1 MIDTFSGDNK
11 VVDPGPLSEG
21 FARYAESDMEHF
33 VFEFLLNYVRRMKS
47 DLDWKKLLKKNPEKP
62 FVLFVTPSDI
72 AFILSLI
79 KNGMKMWD
87 QAKGQEDNPTERESK
102 AQPLFTKGEGQK
114 RESGM
119 SVWSNEGLNFY
130 YTTKKNWK
138 NAYNDR
144 DELSICVING
154 NDGNY
159 SSLSTNG
166 ERNYLLRDSL
176 GFLINDMG
184 QIKYNNSNNNEYFVD
199 QITDQL
205 SYYLKLSNTDN
216 NIVTNAGSFVC
227 YDNQYYLKDINGNL
241 SNSLDHIYRENGKG
255 EILSTMSFASQNE
268 PFAEKRLESYSIQ

>member
-1 MIDTFSGDNK
+1 MA
-11 VVDPGPLSEG
+11 LSFLYSCNSE
-21 FARYAESDMEHF
+21 ESDL
-33 VFEFLLNYVRRMKS
+33 VQQTS
-47 DLDWKKLLKKNPEKP
+47 
-62 FVLFVTPSDI
+62 
-72 AFILSLI
+72 
-79 KNGMKMWD
+79 
-87 QAKGQEDNPTERESK
+87 
-102 AQPLFTKGEGQK
+102 
-114 RESGM
+114 
-119 SVWSNEGLNFY
+119 NFY
-130 YTTKKNWK
+130 ALTVGNSWEYKYYLRD
-138 NAYNDR
+138 NATNNFLPTQVTETVEITETIVLNNKTYYNFKH
-144 DELSICVING
+144 VING

-255 EILSTMSFASQNE
+255 EILSTMSFSSQNE